1 MLAWQANMD
10 IQYVLNAY
18 ACVMYVA
25 SYIQCK
31 AEGYKQPMERNR
43 MIIMEQVTATM
54 THIVV
59 ITLSYLAVANLTIN
73 ILVWG
78 TWP

>member
-1 MLAWQANMD
+1 
-10 IQYVLNAY
+10 
-18 ACVMYVA
+18 
-25 SYIQCK
+25 
-31 AEGYKQPMERNR
+31 

-73 ILVWG
+73 ILV
-78 TWP
+78 